1 MKLIDFYII
10 KRYIGTFSV
19 MLLLFIPIGIMVD
32 LAEKIDKL
40 KEKEVPLE
48 SILEYYIDFTWY
60 FANLLFPIFLF
71 LSVIWFTSKLADN
84 TEVIAILSSGISF
97 FRYLRPF
104 LLGASFIA
112 VFAFFAVYFFIM
124 AKRNKTQSQAIK
136 EVNLSKKNSF
146 FKGVLLAALNLLT
159 IPYYSGL
166 NAMWNEAGWI
176 KFEAKDITTFVVAA
190 GVGTFSVLYLYT
202 FYFDKMETKTNR
214 FSKNS
219 NYILSAL
226 MLLLLIITLIR
237 IMYR

>member
-1 MKLIDFYII
+1 MTHVLILFFA
-10 KRYIGTFSV
+10 TFSAAFMATV
-19 MLLLFIPIGIMVD
+19 PPGLLNMNAAKVSVEKGKLNGVIFSLGVSSTIMVQAYIAVYISKFLHRNPEVVD
-32 LAEKIDKL
+32 VLFKIA
-40 KEKEVPLE
+40 V
-48 SILEYYIDFTWY
+48 
-60 FANLLFPIFLF
+60 
-71 LSVIWFTSKLADN
+71 
-84 TEVIAILSSGISF
+84 
-97 FRYLRPF
+97 
-104 LLGASFIA
+104 A
-112 VFAFFAVYFFIM
+112 VFAFFAIYFFMM
-124 AKRNKTQSQAIK
+124 AKRNKKQTIK

-190 GVGTFSVLYLYT
+190 GAGTFSVLYLYT
-202 FYFDKMETKTNR
+202 FYFDKLETKSDR

-226 MLLLLIITLIR
+226 MFLLLIITLIR